1 MQFNDIYTEWNGHC
15 THSTARSNARGVS
28 ILFNKKLDYTIHR
41 QLCDENGNFV
51 LIDLS
56 VSKNRF
62 TLAAAYFPNSDKPT
76 FIEHLFSAIDSFD
89 NNSYMLCGDFNL
101 VLDPE
106 IDYYNYKTV
115 GNKNVRLK
123 LLQYIEDRQ
132 FVDPYRELYP
142 DSKRFTWRRTNPL
155 QQARLDFY
163 LTTSDLSTYI
173 YDTNIGLSYNSD
185 HSPVLLYF
193 KFEDN
198 EHG

>member
-1 MQFNDIYTEWNGHC
+1 MDSLKICSLNCRGLNGQRKRLDTFHYIKKLSCDIVCLQDTHFTKEQFNDIYTEWNGHC
-15 THSTARSNARGVS
+15 IHSTARSNARGVS

-62 TLAAAYFPNSDKPT
+62 TLATAYFPKSDKPT

-106 IDYYNYKTV
+106 IDN
-115 GNKNVRLK
+115 
-123 LLQYIEDRQ
+123 
-132 FVDPYRELYP
+132 
-142 DSKRFTWRRTNPL
+142 W
-155 QQARLDFY
+155 
-163 LTTSDLSTYI
+163 
-173 YDTNIGLSYNSD
+173 
-185 HSPVLLYF
+185 
-193 KFEDN
+193 
-198 EHG
+198 